1 MFRILCVASR
11 RNALVLVSLLV
22 MATTAGGI
30 FWYSYATAN
39 ASPNVTGTSSG
50 NPADASGNDAQSGTQ
65 ILLGLARDAMHDG
78 RLVAPAGSN
87 AYEFYF
93 SVLQLEPHN
102 QVALDNLKKAFVPAC
117 NEVERLINPTDL
129 DEAQRE
135 LSLLREY
142 DATNYTL
149 ALLGGKLSAQRM
161 LVTRQHEAQA
171 ALIQAQQEAAG
182 AH

>member
-1 MFRILCVASR
+1 MLPFLSVASHR
-11 RNALVLVSLLV
+11 RAWAIGLLLV
-22 MATTAGGI
+22 VGVLAGSA
-30 FWYSYATAN
+30 FWYVRSAAAADTSTDDAN
-39 ASPNVTGTSSG
+39 GVN
-50 NPADASGNDAQSGTQ
+50 
-65 ILLGLARDAMHDG
+65 ILLGLADSAMHDG
-78 RLVAPAGSN
+78 RLVAPEGSN

-102 QVALDNLKKAFVPAC
+102 EVALENLKKAFVPAC
-117 NEVERLINPTDL
+117 GEVERLINPTDL

-182 AH
+182 TH

>member
-1 MFRILCVASR
+1 MLPFLPVLSHR
-11 RNALVLVSLLV
+11 RAWVIGVLLAVVLL
-22 MATTAGGI
+22 AGGA
-30 FWYSYATAN
+30 FWYVRSTA
-39 ASPNVTGTSSG
+39 AG
-50 NPADASGNDAQSGTQ
+50 ADSADDANGVN
-65 ILLGLARDAMHDG
+65 ILLGLADSAMHDG
-78 RLVAPAGSN
+78 RLVAPQGSN

-102 QVALDNLKKAFVPAC
+102 EVALDNLKKAFVPAC
-117 NEVERLINPTDL
+117 KEVERLINPNDL

-149 ALLGGKLSAQRM
+149 ALLGGKLSAQRV

-171 ALIQAQQEAAG
+171 ALIQAQQDAAG
-182 AH
+182 TH

>member
-1 MFRILCVASR
+1 MLPFLSVASHR
-11 RNALVLVSLLV
+11 RAWVIGLLLV
-22 MATTAGGI
+22 VGVLAGSA
-30 FWYSYATAN
+30 FWYVRSAAAADTSADDAN
-39 ASPNVTGTSSG
+39 GVN
-50 NPADASGNDAQSGTQ
+50 
-65 ILLGLARDAMHDG
+65 ILLGLADTAMHDG
-78 RLVAPAGSN
+78 HLVAPEGSN

-117 NEVERLINPTDL
+117 NEVERLINPVDL

-171 ALIQAQQEAAG
+171 AIIQAQHDAAG
-182 AH
+182 TQ

>member
-1 MFRILCVASR
+1 MLPFLSVASHR
-11 RNALVLVSLLV
+11 RAWVIGLLLV
-22 MATTAGGI
+22 VGVLAGSA
-30 FWYSYATAN
+30 FWYVRSAAAADTSADDAN
-39 ASPNVTGTSSG
+39 GVN
-50 NPADASGNDAQSGTQ
+50 
-65 ILLGLARDAMHDG
+65 ILLGLADTAMHDG
-78 RLVAPAGSN
+78 HLVAPEGSN

-93 SVLQLEPHN
+93 S
-102 QVALDNLKKAFVPAC
+102 VPAC
-117 NEVERLINPTDL
+117 NEVERLINPVDL

-171 ALIQAQQEAAG
+171 AIIQAQQDAAG
-182 AH
+182 TQ

>member
-1 MFRILCVASR
+1 MLPFLSVASHR
-11 RNALVLVSLLV
+11 RAWAIGLLLV
-22 MATTAGGI
+22 VGVLAGSA
-30 FWYSYATAN
+30 FWYVRSAAAADTSTDDAN
-39 ASPNVTGTSSG
+39 GVN
-50 NPADASGNDAQSGTQ
+50 
-65 ILLGLARDAMHDG
+65 ILLGLADSAMHDG
-78 RLVAPAGSN
+78 RLVAPEGSN

-102 QVALDNLKKAFVPAC
+102 EVALENLKKAFVPAC
-117 NEVERLINPTDL
+117 SEVERLINPTDL

-142 DATNYTL
+142 DPTNYTL

-182 AH
+182 TH

>member
-1 MFRILCVASR
+1 MLPFLSVASHR
-11 RNALVLVSLLV
+11 RAWAIGLLLV
-22 MATTAGGI
+22 VGVLAGSA
-30 FWYSYATAN
+30 FWYVRSAA
-39 ASPNVTGTSSG
+39 AAGTSTD
-50 NPADASGNDAQSGTQ
+50 DANGVN
-65 ILLGLARDAMHDG
+65 ILLGLADSAMHDG
-78 RLVAPAGSN
+78 RLVAPEGSN

-102 QVALDNLKKAFVPAC
+102 EVALENLKKAFVPAC

-182 AH
+182 TH

>member
-1 MFRILCVASR
+1 MLHFRSIASDR
-11 RNALVLVSLLV
+11 RAWAIGLLLIVGVL
-22 MATTAGGI
+22 TGGA
-30 FWYSYATAN
+30 FWYIRSA
-39 ASPNVTGTSSG
+39 ASADTSA
-50 NPADASGNDAQSGTQ
+50 ADANGVN
-65 ILLGLARDAMHDG
+65 ILLGLADSAMHDG
-78 RLVAPAGSN
+78 RLVAPEGSN

-117 NEVERLINPTDL
+117 DEVERLINPVDL

-149 ALLGGKLSAQRM
+149 ALLGGKLSAQRT
-161 LVTRQHEAQA
+161 LLTRQHEAQA
-171 ALIQAQQEAAG
+171 ARIQSQQEAA
-182 AH
+182 ATQ

>member
-1 MFRILCVASR
+1 MLPLISVAPHR
-11 RNALVLVSLLV
+11 RAWVIGLLLVVGVLVGSAV
-22 MATTAGGI
+22 
-30 FWYSYATAN
+30 WYVRSAA
-39 ASPNVTGTSSG
+39 ATGTA
-50 NPADASGNDAQSGTQ
+50 ADDANGVN
-65 ILLGLARDAMHDG
+65 ILLGLADSAMHDG
-78 RLVAPAGSN
+78 RLVAPEGSN

-102 QVALDNLKKAFVPAC
+102 EVALDNLKKAFVPAC